1 MLPKYVHTSARF
13 RATCHRPLFAAPDQP
28 NTSGN
33 SKRRILF
40 DIRRCSDVKLL
51 SFVLNTCHII
61 VIRAVPIHSVIS
73 LAQSW
78 QILGWSS
85 SRRSRRCNNGNRRRL
100 CGLLHR
106 SSGRRDATWQRIC
119 VAAHPLFRRRL
130 VVPAITDSVV
140 TLHLHDVVL
149 HHLVGHV
156 VQCASSALE

>member
-85 SRRSRRCNNGNRRRL
+85 SRRSRRCINGNRRRL
-100 CGLLHR
+100 SRVVILDPEELLVER
-106 SSGRRDATWQRIC
+106 PPWAINKAEQC
-119 VAAHPLFRRRL
+119 FRRL
-130 VVPAITDSVV
+130 QS
-140 TLHLHDVVL
+140 LS
-149 HHLVGHV
+149 
-156 VQCASSALE
+156 ASSTSGQSVTSKC